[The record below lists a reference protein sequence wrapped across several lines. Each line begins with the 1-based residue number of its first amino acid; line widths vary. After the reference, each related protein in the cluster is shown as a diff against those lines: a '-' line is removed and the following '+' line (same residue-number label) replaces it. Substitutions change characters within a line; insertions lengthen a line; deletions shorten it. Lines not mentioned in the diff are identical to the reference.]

1 MPGIRYRIK
10 PGCRAKTAFGFYRF
24 RYFPIPKS
32 IVSYSNVDRE
42 IGEKEVFKV
51 IGELSL
57 TESIRISF
65 VGYDNFVCADF
76 FAFGKEI
83 CPIANASESFVCLP
97 NSVASALRRTGEN
110 KIKFFAD
117 TPPRAGRKTGY
128 RFRLSFFRGNG
139 AIYAC
144 VTRKE
149 TVSVPPSGISGRFT
163 VKSPPVYVK
172 SVVFVPFISTPFVV
186 SNTTLVVSSRS
197 ARTPFE

>member
-83 CPIANASESFVCLP
+83 YPIANASESFVCLP
-97 NSVASALRRTGEN
+97 NSVASALRRTG
-110 KIKFFAD
+110 
-117 TPPRAGRKTGY
+117 GREKT
-128 RFRLSFFRGNG
+128 
-139 AIYAC
+139 
-144 VTRKE
+144 K
-149 TVSVPPSGISGRFT
+149 
-163 VKSPPVYVK
+163 
-172 SVVFVPFISTPFVV
+172 
-186 SNTTLVVSSRS
+186 
-197 ARTPFE
+197 